1 MVEWYAGKNSI
12 KEKRTSRLHL
22 KNEKPAF
29 FTIHYHHYFQ
39 KVFHAPVN
47 AITKLP
53 VCDNSKNAWGVEM
66 HFLLPL
72 S

>member
-1 MVEWYAGKNSI
+1 MQAKIQLKKNVLHDCTLKI
-12 KEKRTSRLHL
+12 KNQHFLQ
-22 KNEKPAF
+22 F
-29 FTIHYHHYFQ
+29 ITIITGYFQ

-47 AITKLP
+47 AISKLP
-53 VCDNSKNAWGVEM
+53 VCDDSKNAWGVEM